1 MTPQT
6 SRTWRTLMARESSE
20 NREDAVAAMILLYQF
35 MKENSQRRV

>member
-6 SRTWRTLMARESSE
+6 SRTWRTLMARERSE
-20 NREDAVAAMILLYQF
+20 NRVDAVAAMILLYQF